1 MAAAL
6 VGATLAARPDAQGRR
21 ELLVRVEGTPGT
33 QVDEVRLEAG
43 PFSDAHLP
51 PAWTLRKN
59 GAAGPAVT
67 VPLHLRFTLDG
78 TRRTPGR
85 VRVEVRMAGRVLV
98 QLQAAPEELGPLRL
112 AREPD
117 QVVAVPPAVQA
128 GESLELAV
136 LDVKRAPP
144 GGRWTIAGVEAVE
157 RGSRLEVRLPATLQA
172 GDLIPL
178 RYRDPWGGLAV
189 DGPAA
194 NTRVVLSESAGDSP
208 RILSCSPGFVNQTL
222 CVCGNFPPAS
232 WAGLRLDGRS
242 LDRPAAASSR
252 SLLVWIPEGVKP
264 GLHVVSGDPEAGF
277 TASDRVM
284 TTVMHLSAQVDQ
296 AAILR
301 GASTTAWFQLLGS
314 ALPLA
319 LKIANEDPAIIRMEG
334 GDEQLVSTSGGEP
347 NGFRLGLR
355 GLAKGNY
362 TIRYKRAG
370 ELCPCA
376 AQEALRGAG
385 SAPAPPGP
393 PAPPSAQDPRGFL
406 RARVLSLIPLA
417 SPPAMAAT
425 AQALAATHG
434 VAVAEVSPLVSTN
447 DGLVV
452 FTIPDATDVPIK
464 VAALAADPRVRLA
477 QPDFLFETSGQES
490 MQYAGRLMR
499 TDHLDPSL
507 SGQGITV
514 AVIDT
519 GVDARHPRLSG
530 RISAR
535 ANVTGAADA
544 AGIHGTLVAGIV
556 GGVAARAGI
565 LSVQAC
571 LPLSAESIRAR
582 CTSVTLAKAVDL
594 ALERKAR
601 VLNLSVGG
609 PRDRLLE
616 RLIDEAVKRSSVVVA
631 ATLLER
637 AAADLGP
644 PGKDPLFGSGL
655 VDGLNLFRSVSDL
668 PGERGQ
674 SPRKK

>member
-1 MAAAL
+1 M
-6 VGATLAARPDAQGRR
+6 
-21 ELLVRVEGTPGT
+21 TPG
-33 QVDEVRLEAG
+33 
-43 PFSDAHLP
+43 
-51 PAWTLRKN
+51 
-59 GAAGPAVT
+59 
-67 VPLHLRFTLDG
+67 
-78 TRRTPGR
+78 
-85 VRVEVRMAGRVLV
+85 
-98 QLQAAPEELGPLRL
+98 
-112 AREPD
+112 
-117 QVVAVPPAVQA
+117 
-128 GESLELAV
+128 
-136 LDVKRAPP
+136 
-144 GGRWTIAGVEAVE
+144 
-157 RGSRLEVRLPATLQA
+157 
-172 GDLIPL
+172 
-178 RYRDPWGGLAV
+178 
-189 DGPAA
+189 
-194 NTRVVLSESAGDSP
+194 ESAGDSP
-208 RILSCSPGFVNQTL
+208 RIFSCSPGFVNQTL
-222 CVCGNFPPAS
+222 CVCGYFPPVS
-232 WAGLRLDGRS
+232 WAGLTLDGRP

-252 SLLVWIPEGVKP
+252 SLLMRIPEGVKP

-284 TTVMHLSAQVDQ
+284 TTVMQLSAQVDQ

-406 RARVLSLIPLA
+406 RARVLALIPLA

-434 VAVAEVSPLVSTN
+434 LAVAEVSPLVSTN

-452 FTIPDATDVPIK
+452 FTIPGATDVPIK

-507 SGQGITV
+507 SGQGIIV

-530 RISAR
+530 RITAQ

-616 RLIDEAVKRSSVVVA
+616 RLIDEAVKRSSLVVA
-631 ATLLER
+631 AAGNDGPKGRPSFPAELDRVIAVTAVDVEQALYRDATRGAFIDLAAPGVEILSTAPGNQWLVFSGTSAAAAHVSGVTALVLQRRPDLTPQAAQTLLER